1 MIFDLHAKLTTTRN
15 GMWSHETRHA
25 RLMQCAQTLQVGA
38 MFNCFLEGSMRPRKL
53 ALSDDLLMIALIN
66 TRTNKVTNA
75 YEVLAISVSA
85 GAHED
90 AKEVIGNSQLCFTM
104 ACADQIFTMQAL
116 NADLFEYWM
125 GGIHLA
131 QEMVMHKERMSEF
144 EAAIAESSAKLHEA
158 IQSQIN
164 YAFPKIFPESV
175 EPASALTLID
185 EDGANGQS
193 GDEKQL
199 NTSDD
204 EAALKSSGNT
214 NGEANGDANAGTPAV
229 EIAPPAALKM
239 GRSLPRQ
246 PGYMSP
252 SYDGALSPVRSPIR
266 TLSPVHSNPSSPRPT
281 PATSSLTDDSSPVA
295 SPSDSSLAK
304 RASNSRVTEE
314 STGTIG
320 ENGVST
326 AQSPIFEVD
335 EHLRSPQT
343 SHISSAASTTSPST
357 SSSETS
363 HMGSNRVA
371 SKPIASKKLDFGLH
385 GLAGTPSS
393 ASSYSPPTSDLA
405 TTRPQRI
412 EGIPQSLDARTIV
425 SGIANANLSS
435 SHLSS
440 TFDSLPSTPQTSE
453 KIDDNVDVS
462 TPGSSTFIEVAG
474 HLDTPEKTSLSSDA
488 PETSTTDLATQP
500 SATVEPITENPAPTT
515 ETSAEEKKSNE
526 VEAPADETSIAPESS
541 TAELSTSQTA
551 ATAESLVEKSEQT
564 PETFT
569 KEEKESQ
576 EVDAP
581 AEETSNAP
589 VAESEP
595 ATVPSEP
602 ESKASEPS
610 SEEAPKQDE

>member
-85 GAHED
+85 GAHDD

-116 NADLFEYWM
+116 NPDLYQYWM
-125 GGIHLA
+125 DGIHLA

-185 EDGANGQS
+185 ETDGGANGEP
-193 GDEKQL
+193 GDDKQRD
-199 NTSDD
+199 TSDD
-204 EAALKSSGNT
+204 EALKSSGNT
-214 NGEANGDANAGTPAV
+214 NGEANGDAGAGTPAV

-266 TLSPVHSNPSSPRPT
+266 TLSPVHSNPSSPRVT
-281 PATSSLTDDSSPVA
+281 PATSTLNDDSSPIA
-295 SPSDSSLAK
+295 SPSESSLAK
-304 RASNSRVTEE
+304 RASDARVTEE
-314 STGTIG
+314 SRGTIG
-320 ENGVST
+320 DNGVST

-335 EHLRSPQT
+335 EHLRSPQN
-343 SHISSAASTTSPST
+343 SHVSSAASTTSPST
-357 SSSETS
+357 SSSEPS
-363 HMGSNRVA
+363 HMGSTHAA
-371 SKPIASKKLDFGLH
+371 SKPIASKKLDFGVH
-385 GLAGTPSS
+385 ALAGTPSS

-412 EGIPQSLDARTIV
+412 EGVPQSLDARTIV

-453 KIDDNVDVS
+453 KIEDSGIIDSS
-462 TPGSSTFIEVAG
+462 TPGSSTFIEAAG
-474 HLDTPEKTSLSSDA
+474 HLDTPEKPSTSTTSDA
-488 PETSTTDLATQP
+488 PETSNPEP
-500 SATVEPITENPAPTT
+500 STEEVAAKSTEEEKPIA
-515 ETSAEEKKSNE
+515 SAES
-526 VEAPADETSIAPESS
+526 VEEM
-541 TAELSTSQTA
+541 
-551 ATAESLVEKSEQT
+551 
-564 PETFT
+564 
-569 KEEKESQ
+569 KEESQ
-576 EVDAP
+576 EV
-581 AEETSNAP
+581 EESTDETLVAP
-589 VAESEP
+589 VAESES
-595 ATVPSEP
+595 ATVTSELESVVIET
-602 ESKASEPS
+602 ESKESES
-610 SEEAPKQDE
+610 NEEKAPTEAEEETPKQED